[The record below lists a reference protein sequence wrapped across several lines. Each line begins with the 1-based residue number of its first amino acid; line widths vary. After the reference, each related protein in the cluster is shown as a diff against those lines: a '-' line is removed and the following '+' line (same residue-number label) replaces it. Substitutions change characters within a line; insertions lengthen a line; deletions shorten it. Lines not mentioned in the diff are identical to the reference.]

1 MASGSTIQNSLS
13 AKLMVLLL
21 ILPII
26 SLHETLDMSESEE
39 SLADVTGEYTTQ
51 ALSDFNLEYGYDIAG
66 EHIDFA
72 DINQGHVRF
81 ESDLDL
87 AHNQVLQ
94 SASTGTVIATDVALS
109 KQQEINA
116 CWVNLEGSVHYY
128 WADRDGASKTM
139 AIDEILGSSEGINT
153 ADCAIAVKDNGRAS
167 ALYTN
172 GSDVK
177 AGQIAYASSLYVE
190 GDDWHIRTILELSL
204 IHISEPTRPS

>member
-21 ILPII
+21 IMPII
-26 SLHETLDMSESEE
+26 SLHKTLDMSESEE

-51 ALSDFNLEYGYDIAG
+51 ALSDLNLEYGYDIAG

-116 CWVNLEGSVHYY
+116 CWVNLEALCTIIGLTAMERQKRWLLMKFLVLVRASIPLIVQL
-128 WADRDGASKTM
+128 RSKT
-139 AIDEILGSSEGINT
+139 
-153 ADCAIAVKDNGRAS
+153 R
-167 ALYTN
+167 
-172 GSDVK
+172 
-177 AGQIAYASSLYVE
+177 
-190 GDDWHIRTILELSL
+190 
-204 IHISEPTRPS
+204 

>member
-26 SLHETLDMSESEE
+26 SLHKTLDMSESEE

-51 ALSDFNLEYGYDIAG
+51 ALSDFNLEYGYEIAG

-167 ALYTN
+167 ALYTCL
-172 GSDVK
+172 
-177 AGQIAYASSLYVE
+177 LY
-190 GDDWHIRTILELSL
+190 TS
-204 IHISEPTRPS
+204 PSPRD